1 MKTSGLVIFVVVLFT
16 ALLPAQTNSNIN
28 LDDFMNVS
36 VEQRRIFMRDLNV
49 QQFPNAAGY
58 FDAIKQGLKDCDVVV
73 RRNAASKAAMTV
85 IGLQQAARSR
95 QSLPDVSELP
105 TLQTMLSQTINDLDE
120 QVRGSS
126 VQALAYST
134 APNAEIEIALL
145 ARLSTEANANLR
157 GAILQALVFA
167 GYETEGVTT
176 AVISALDDKDYR
188 TRQAAAQAV
197 STLKPAGALP
207 KMANLLDDPDMI
219 KGFVV
224 EGMAA
229 YGSEAAPYLARLE
242 KMLTDGTA
250 GGTLINDLRAGIEII
265 KNPTPQPSA
274 SPPIK
279 ALLLLNESSNPS
291 LPPSTPTAAT
301 QKTPDPLKVTPVQQS
316 RTVESHKPTSAE
328 AKSFPWPWIIGAILV
343 LAIAGGILLK
353 LRRK

>member
-1 MKTSGLVIFVVVLFT
+1 MKTSGLVIFVVVLVAAF
-16 ALLPAQTNSNIN
+16 LRAQTNSSVNFY
-28 LDDFMNVS
+28 DFMNVS
-36 VEQRRIFMRDLNV
+36 VEQRRIVMRDLNV
-49 QQFPNAAGY
+49 QQFPNADGY
-58 FDAIKQGLKDCDVVV
+58 FDAIKQGLKDGDVVV

-85 IGLQQAARSR
+85 IGLQQAAHSG

-105 TLQTMLSQTINDLDE
+105 ALQTMLSQTINDLDE

-134 APNAEIEIALL
+134 APNAEIENALL

-207 KMANLLDDPDMI
+207 KLANLLDDPDMI

-242 KMLTDGTA
+242 KMLADGTA

-274 SPPIK
+274 SPSIK
-279 ALLLLNESSNPS
+279 ALLLLNESSKPS

-301 QKTPDPLKVTPVQQS
+301 QTTPDPLIATPVQQS
-316 RTVESHKPTSAE
+316 KTAESHTPTVAE
-328 AKSFPWPWIIGAILV
+328 TKSTPWPWIIGAILL
-343 LAIAGGILLK
+343 LAVAGGIFFK
-353 LRRK
+353 FLRK